1 MFNFIGL
8 LSYMGIVRLPRIQH
22 YWSTAPPLHGTWARA
37 MISTR
42 TRFQALLSFLRVVDH
57 TLEDRSDKLHKVRYL
72 CDHICTTSCQLFQPS
87 RNIAIDERMVKT
99 KARFSYKQ
107 CIRNKPVKFGVKVFA
122 LCDSDSSYLCNFKI
136 YTGRA
141 EAGQADVG
149 LARDSGLDSGN
160 DDAVIPDV
168 MIISSDEEEDEELQQ
183 GPVHPQLLG
192 YDEVVVISRERV
204 EGGWVNV
211 VTITTKTYRYNNGE
225 EWTSVHVFTNVENNL
240 YGWAMSQHLPTSK
253 FQWCAPSDELL
264 QKILTQPDDADT
276 GYMVECDLSVP
287 TEFHDRLNDYPP
299 APERVTITESMMS
312 PYQRDLIAADPVS
325 GLSAPKLVPNLM
337 PKQRYV
343 AHYRNLRLYSRLGL
357 RIDAVHRVLSFRQAP
372 WMKPYIQLNTELRK
386 KAKNDFEK
394 DFFKLMNNAVFGK
407 TMENVRRRISIRLL
421 RVEDEE
427 DTILTAVAKSTYVR
441 HVLFDNGLVGVEN
454 RKLAVHLNKPVYVGM
469 SILELSKEL
478 MYRFYYDE
486 LQPRYGDRMSL
497 LYTDTDSLVLL
508 FRTEDLYADMKSM
521 ADQYDTSNFS
531 PDSPLY
537 SESNKKVVGKFKD
550 ELGGKLMTEFVAL
563 RSKMYAYDGEES
575 GQRAKGVKR
584 AVTRRFTIADYRQ
597 CLVDRTR
604 MSHAMTTLRSHSHR
618 IFTETMTK
626 SSLSPFDSKRYIRA
640 DGVSTLA
647 HGHHRI
653 ALLDD

>member
-1 MFNFIGL
+1 MN
-8 LSYMGIVRLPRIQH
+8 S
-22 YWSTAPPLHGTWARA
+22 S
-37 MISTR
+37 
-42 TRFQALLSFLRVVDH
+42 
-57 TLEDRSDKLHKVRYL
+57 
-72 CDHICTTSCQLFQPS
+72 
-87 RNIAIDERMVKT
+87 
-99 KARFSYKQ
+99 ARFSETGLPAKEDFYSRLSECRISDEDYCHAQ
-107 CIRNKPVKFGVKVFA
+107 RVWTAFG
-122 LCDSDSSYLCNFKI
+122 CSDMGDYHDLYLK
-136 YTGRA
+136 TDVHLL
-141 EAGQADVG
+141 ADVFEKFRCTAMATYDLDPTHYYTLPGFAWDALLKHTGISLTLLDDVDMHLFVERG
-149 LARDSGLDSGN
+149 LRGGVTMASHRHARANNKNMSSHDTEQASTYLQYLD
-160 DDAVIPDV
+160 A
-168 MIISSDEEEDEELQQ
+168 
-183 GPVHPQLLG
+183 
-192 YDEVVVISRERV
+192 
-204 EGGWVNV
+204 
-211 VTITTKTYRYNNGE
+211 
-225 EWTSVHVFTNVENNL
+225 NNL

-253 FQWCAPSDELL
+253 FQWCVPSDELL

-343 AHYRNLRLYSRLGL
+343 AHYRNLRLYSHLGL

-537 SESNKKVVGKFKD
+537 RESNKKVVGKFKD

-563 RSKMYAYDGEES
+563 RSKMYAYDVEES